1 MPSSGLFTRVTFKV
15 SCETEFGDEVLVSGN
30 APILGNWK
38 ADKAL
43 TLATSPATYPVW
55 EGTALVYT
63 GFSLEYKYIVT
74 KGGATQWE
82 NGPVNRSLK
91 TSSDVTVVN
100 DGWFNGFRVDMQ
112 STADPRDTLVKSESA
127 PTVTSVDS
135 ARTPGSHGPDGS
147 EPKQFGVVIVAAV
160 LPLKLTKKDSGGYD
174 IEWDYRKAA
183 AKLRNPIRKF
193 KYVGWAGIEVPAGDQ
208 AALRERLIAEFG
220 CYPVFLDH
228 ALSYRVFDV
237 FCQSILS
244 PLFHHIIELA
254 DEGSDSCWN
263 WDSWHEY
270 EKVNKMMSDVALL
283 PASQGGPYAAND
295 RIWVLDYE
303 MMLVPHYA
311 NRKSPSTQIGFS
323 FLSVFPST
331 EVFRVLP
338 VRIELLCALLCSDL
352 ISFDLFE
359 YARHFLHCCSRL
371 LGLEHRS
378 RRGLIGVDFNGRR
391 VNVRCGLIGFDV
403 KRTRELRDSQEVVNL
418 KEKLQHE
425 LKDKTVIVSCDK
437 IDRLSGISLKL
448 TAFESLMRCSSHT
461 WYGKLM
467 MVQLLRRPYAQYAST
482 ELLDSQKKELKII
495 EDMAENI
502 NKSFPGAVRLIGPDE
517 EDPQIRFAYFGI
529 ADLYLNTSVR
539 TGLDWSPFEFVM
551 CCEKKMAPLCVSEFL
566 GCSRVLSGS
575 FSMNPWNVDCV
586 VDGIEKALNLSKVD
600 LQVRLKRL
608 YQFVANYDID
618 KWAQSILTDIWA
630 ARKEDGGKQ
639 APGLGLGPDSRFLR
653 LEPQNCVYTHLDI
666 PDVVEKY
673 KRCSRRVILLD
684 YGSAYAPHSLVGNP
698 MVDARRF
705 GQRGATPSR
714 PDQDF
719 IDIIKSLAKDER
731 NTVFLLSSQEKGL
744 VQEWFPKDVWDQ
756 YWANLGVTA
765 ENGCFYRWGKANW
778 ENLVQDLDLSWM
790 PRAHHLLRMYT
801 DRVHGTY
808 IQEKSCSLVW
818 HYADCDQD
826 WGAMQ
831 ARELTDHLEDVL
843 ENDEVDVI
851 PGQCRVE
858 VRPKTIN
865 KGVAVELL
873 LRAIEQKKL
882 VDFVLCVGDD
892 RSDEDMFALI
902 RDRFNDRPNNPNPN
916 CAVYACTVGL
926 RPSHAGYY
934 LSEMAE
940 LRQLL
945 KALQDTSISANR
957 SYSTTD
963 LTLLDNRMQHRD
975 GGVPSSPLALRTM
988 AGKNSLKLQGGNLAD
1003 KRMLEGL
1010 LE

>member
-1 MPSSGLFTRVTFKV
+1 M
-15 SCETEFGDEVLVSGN
+15 
-30 APILGNWK
+30 
-38 ADKAL
+38 
-43 TLATSPATYPVW
+43 
-55 EGTALVYT
+55 
-63 GFSLEYKYIVT
+63 
-74 KGGATQWE
+74 
-82 NGPVNRSLK
+82 RSL
-91 TSSDVTVVN
+91 SGAHLSDT
-100 DGWFNGFRVDMQ
+100 
-112 STADPRDTLVKSESA
+112 TT
-127 PTVTSVDS
+127 
-135 ARTPGSHGPDGS
+135 
-147 EPKQFGVVIVAAV
+147 QFGTVIVAAV
-160 LPLKLTKKDSGGYD
+160 LPLRVTKKDSGGYV

-193 KYVGWAGIEVPAGDQ
+193 KYVGWIGLEIPPEDQ
-208 AALRERLIAEFG
+208 AALRERLVREFD
-220 CYPVFLDH
+220 CWPVFLDSQL
-228 ALSYRVFDV
+228 AYRVFDV

-244 PLFHHIIELA
+244 PLFHHVIELA
-254 DEGSDSCWN
+254 DEGSDSCWH
-263 WDSWHEY
+263 WDYWHEY
-270 EKVNKMMSDVALL
+270 EKVNKMLSDAALL
-283 PASQGGPYAAND
+283 PSAQGGPYAAND

-303 MMLVPHYA
+303 VMLVPHYA

-403 KRTRELRDSQEVVNL
+403 RRTRDLRDSPEVVSA
-418 KEKLQHE
+418 KEE
-425 LKDKTVIVSCDK
+425 LEKEFKDKTVIVSCDK
-437 IDRLSGISLKL
+437 IDRLSGITLKL
-448 TAFESLMRCSSHT
+448 TAFETLMRCSSHT
-461 WYGKLM
+461 WFGKLVL
-467 MVQLLRRPYAQYAST
+467 VQLLRRPYSIYAST
-482 ELLDSQKKELKII
+482 ELLAQQKKELALIH
-495 EDMAENI
+495 ELADNI
-502 NKSFPGAVRLIGPDE
+502 NEAYPGAVRLIGPE
-517 EDPQIRFAYFGI
+517 EEEPRVRFAYFGV

-586 VDGIEKALNLSKVD
+586 VDGIEKALQLSPLD
-600 LQVRLKRL
+600 RQARLRRL

-618 KWAQSILTDIWA
+618 KWAQSILTDINA
-630 ARKEDGGKQ
+630 ARKEDTTGKQ

-653 LEPQNCVYTHLDI
+653 LEANCVYTHLDI
-666 PDVVEKY
+666 AEVQAQY
-673 KRCSRRVILLD
+673 KRSSRRVILLD

-719 IDIIKSLAKDER
+719 IDSIKSLAKDER

-744 VQEWFPKDVWDQ
+744 VQEWFTKDVWEQ

-765 ENGCFYRWGKANW
+765 ENGCFYRWGKSNW
-778 ENLVQDLDLSWM
+778 ENLVNDLDLSWM
-790 PRAHHLLRMYT
+790 PKAHHVLRIYT

-843 ENDEVDVI
+843 GDDDVDVI

-873 LRAIEQKKL
+873 LRAIEQKKP

-902 RDRFNDRPNNPNPN
+902 RDRFTSNTAN

-963 LTLLDNRMQHRD
+963 LTLLDRRALE
-975 GGVPSSPLALRTM
+975 GGGKSPMALRAL
-988 AGKNSLKLQGGNLAD
+988 AGKNPVARSGVDETGTP
-1003 KRMLEGL
+1003 RRSVLEGL